1 MSTQQDG
8 PLRKFLKAVGH
19 DHALLDKWWA
29 GGADAVGGDSKVA
42 RLWAALSDTDKA
54 LLRDG
59 DLCGIQ
65 KALDDEGVAIGEDP
79 SANLGKNWA
88 LVRV

>member
-1 MSTQQDG
+1 MSTEQDG
-8 PLRKFLKAVGH
+8 PLRRFLKAVGH
-19 DHALLDKWWA
+19 DHDLLDKWWSR
-29 GGADAVGGDSKVA
+29 GADAFDGDTKVG

>member
-1 MSTQQDG
+1 MSTEQDG

-19 DHALLDKWWA
+19 DHALVDKWWA
-29 GGADAVGGDSKVA
+29 GGADAFEGDSKVG
-42 RLWAALSDTDKA
+42 RLWAALSDTDKG

-65 KALDDEGVAIGEDP
+65 KALDDEGVAMGEDV